1 MHKGIL
7 AARLAT
13 AQQRISTAVGDLEYL
28 ADLTPPEPDRV
39 PTSDPAVRRLF
50 QLEYLA
56 DRLEV
61 LASAARLASLKPA
74 ADDTA
79 DADAPAAVKGKGK

>member
-7 AARLAT
+7 AARLAK
-13 AQQRISTAVGDLEYL
+13 AQQRISTAVSDLESF
-28 ADLTPPEPDRV
+28 AGLTPPEPDRI
-39 PTSDPAVRRLF
+39 PTSDPAVRRLL

-61 LASAARLASLKPA
+61 LASVARLNAQQVES
-74 ADDTA
+74 DTSE
-79 DADAPAAVKGKGK
+79 DSKKGK